1 MTISSSTK
9 PNFDPFERNTCDTHQ
24 IIPFEKLARYTFR
37 KRNRQK
43 IDQVKKK
50 KPASFHG
57 NMDNLIQSININ
69 TTRDSSH
76 TFKIQH
82 RK

>member
-50 KPASFHG
+50 TASFHG
-57 NMDNLIQSININ
+57 NIDNLI
-69 TTRDSSH
+69 
-76 TFKIQH
+76 
-82 RK
+82 